1 MNSRSILAT
10 EGCRSISLSP
20 FLVLRKSCIWPC
32 HAFLQMWIREPFGE
46 TFGISMPRASPKRN
60 PDAAQLGVIWPQ
72 DFLNLGGFDAPRA
85 CAEGCVGAT
94 RLVFLRGDLSYSRG
108 SMASRCLGR
117 LWRLHDAE
125 PLRHARCFPVDRR
138 A

>member
-1 MNSRSILAT
+1 MNLGCVYKRFIRRANLLHVLVPDIGKTRQRKSRLAELGQIGCSTRRKMFDWWSGPPPHERNSKPDFRSPMNSRSILAT

-60 PDAAQLGVIWPQ
+60 PDAAQLGVI
-72 DFLNLGGFDAPRA
+72 
-85 CAEGCVGAT
+85 
-94 RLVFLRGDLSYSRG
+94 
-108 SMASRCLGR
+108 
-117 LWRLHDAE
+117 
-125 PLRHARCFPVDRR
+125 
-138 A
+138 